1 MPILEDDVLWAK
13 NLQNDPTTGRPNREP
28 IPLEQL
34 HSGILRN
41 QGIARPFYNQILYQ
55 QGQATLTLQSE
66 YIAADGVL
74 QDNLDAEILARSTAD
89 TTLQDNLD
97 TEAATRAA
105 ADTLLQDNLDTEAN
119 TRLTTDNSL
128 QGQIDSIL
136 ATVNRLIPKVGDTW
150 ITKSTETPFDRFGVG
165 TWSLIEGKMLI
176 GVDGADTDFDTI
188 GEEGGSKD
196 HVHTANSNTTTN
208 TLVDEHTLTVAQ
220 IPSHSHRL
228 YGTDTG
234 SASVEPLNNGV
245 VAGDTNGN
253 GVYTNTGKL
262 SNPLVEATGGGE
274 GHTHTAASSSTTTTT
289 LDTVSNMNPYHVVYI
304 WERTA

>member
-89 TTLQDNLD
+89 TALQGNLD
-97 TEAATRAA
+97 IEAATRAS
-105 ADTLLQDNLDTEAN
+105 ADTLLQDNIDTEAN

-128 QGQIDSIL
+128 QGQIDSL
-136 ATVNRLIPKVGDTW
+136 LTALNDLTDKVIPKVGDTW
-150 ITKSTETPFDRFGVG
+150 ITKSTETPSDRFGVG

-196 HVHTANSNTTTN
+196 HVHTANSNTITN
-208 TLVDEHTLTVAQ
+208 TIVDEHTLTVAQ
-220 IPSHSHRL
+220 IPAHKHSL
-228 YGTDTG
+228 PEGGANFAVYGTTT
-234 SASVEPLNNGV
+234 
-245 VAGDTNGN
+245 DTN
-253 GVYTNTGKL
+253 TT
-262 SNPLVEATGGGE
+262 VENFNADTTTTTRSLTSEIGGSE